1 MHLLSFEKALRRRVV
16 PLDDALLTTA
26 LEMLWRA
33 YCYAT
38 DSNADVWEFAVE
50 IDEFHRAQISNS
62 ELRWL
67 LNQGYVAHAQET
79 ASEQGSRKFRRSP
92 GTSLSNASCFV
103 IADEGVALVKSSDIA
118 APTKKC
124 AGPRTSTLSIE
135 SERHWLVDAK
145 PSWDAQRREL
155 WIDGRLVK
163 QLRRPS
169 SNQQT
174 ILDAF
179 EAAHWPRRIVN
190 PLPLRSAQCPKRR
203 LHDAIKC
210 LNRNHSQ
217 EAIRFSGDGSGHGVL
232 WEFSG

>member
-16 PLDDALLTTA
+16 LLDGALLTTA

-33 YCYAT
+33 YCYAA
-38 DSNADVWEFAVE
+38 DSNTDAWEFAVE
-50 IDEFHRAQISNS
+50 IDEFHRAHISNS

-67 LNQGYVAHAQET
+67 LNQGYVAHAKET
-79 ASEQGSRKFRRSP
+79 ATEGSRRKFRRAP
-92 GTSLSNASCFV
+92 GASLSNASCFI
-103 IADEGVALVKSSDIA
+103 IADEGVALVKSLDIA
-118 APTKKC
+118 VPTTKFAEPK
-124 AGPRTSTLSIE
+124 TSTLSIE
-135 SERHWLVDAK
+135 SERHSMVDAK

-179 EAAHWPRRIVN
+179 EAAHWPRRIAN

-232 WEFSG
+232 WELSG